1 MRTDKHV
8 DSDRILERAREV
20 IDIELSGVKKV
31 RDELGAPFVAL
42 VRKCLDILHR
52 GGKLVLCGVGKSG
65 HISKKLAATLA
76 STGARA
82 VFMHPVEAMHGDLG
96 IVSPQ
101 DLLLAVSYS
110 GETDELLRVL
120 PAVKRMAV
128 PIVAITGKTD
138 SRLAEFSDMVV
149 PMPVEREACPFNL
162 APTTTTTALLALG
175 DALAMVLLDCQDF
188 QLSDYAMNHPA
199 GAIGRTITLTVRDCM
214 RTGEHCASVH
224 PGTSV
229 RDALL
234 AMTKARDG
242 AVAIVDDADKL
253 LGIFTDGDFRRAMTA
268 NDNILHAPIEGVMT
282 PNPIS
287 INQKQMAVE
296 ILKLLER
303 KKIDDVTVVDDNG
316 RFVGMV
322 DIQDLPKFKVM

>member
-42 VRKCLDILHR
+42 VRKCLDILHH

-128 PIVAITGKTD
+128 PIVAITGKSD

-268 NDNILHAPIEGVMT
+268 NDNILHAPIESVMT

>member
-8 DSDRILERAREV
+8 DSDRILERARKV

-42 VRKCLDILHR
+42 VRKCLDILHH

-268 NDNILHAPIEGVMT
+268 NDNILHAPIESVMT